1 MAGSIANSNPSRLG
15 GGLPGGQPKGGLLG
29 GGGGTSGGSGM
40 VGGSERGR
48 DRKLL
53 RKAFGRFS
61 VKKSLVSAELD
72 DDEDEE
78 GYLVGDDY
86 YMFCG
91 TTEEDATSHCGGGP
105 SNCPNGDADCS
116 SSGNEKCWS
125 VRCGDIS
132 ASSPAAAQEYDM
144 STEYSTQTQA
154 QATNQVHKFPLTP
167 FRQAFN
173 AGDSEGTVNNTVLEY
188 LYAPNQVGG
197 IGAGQNIFSRAGGA
211 HKGGGAAYTGNPK
224 YVYDSSDYIR
234 FKKLQAKNRTY
245 NDKSFGGANNGAY
258 VPLMRMRH

>member
-1 MAGSIANSNPSRLG
+1 MAGSISNSNPSRLG

-61 VKKSLVSAELD
+61 VIDGGLDNDDGMEGKALWGGAADLPAELGGDGMVSGTIIND
-72 DDEDEE
+72 DFVDED
-78 GYLVGDDY
+78 GDG
-86 YMFCG
+86 FQ
-91 TTEEDATSHCGGGP
+91 DATKTTSMKGVYKLP
-105 SNCPNGDADCS
+105 
-116 SSGNEKCWS
+116 
-125 VRCGDIS
+125 I
-132 ASSPAAAQEYDM
+132 
-144 STEYSTQTQA
+144 
-154 QATNQVHKFPLTP
+154 TP

-173 AGDSEGTVNNTVLEY
+173 AGDSAGTINNSVLGY
-188 LYAPNQVGG
+188 LNAPNQVGG
-197 IGAGQNIFSRAGGA
+197 TGAGQLIYGRAGGI
-211 HKGGGAAYTGNPK
+211 HKGGLAAYTGNPK

-258 VPLMRMRH
+258 VPLMRVRRGF